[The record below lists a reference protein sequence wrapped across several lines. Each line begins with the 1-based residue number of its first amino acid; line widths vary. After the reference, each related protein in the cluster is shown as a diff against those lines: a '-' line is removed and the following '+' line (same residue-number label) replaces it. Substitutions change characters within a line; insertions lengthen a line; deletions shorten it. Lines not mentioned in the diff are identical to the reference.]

1 MSFNFWTV
9 DFFLD
14 RLARFPVNSGSI
26 ISDRFISCIPRKFYE
41 FDLTGRAR
49 HQNFYFSLFLSRLV
63 PKWPDSSAMSLI
75 DSEAAF
81 EKRCHELLDGLYDLM
96 TNLQINT
103 FSALAFAVGTPQ
115 QDVADQEMQRF
126 CDRVVMGPASLAEV
140 SVIKRL
146 HFESQTLVMADVRRQ
161 AVTGD
166 TTEPSKSLPFIEKRR
181 RLEAQQLRITG
192 LSHMHEQ
199 KASHALI
206 DLCFHIVETGALVYV
221 APSRCTTRDAEI
233 QNEAKN
239 KQKQLLTL
247 EQGSIKTVSSDGLS
261 TVDIGTEMKLMYA
274 LQRRGLAFDLV
285 GLMSR
290 DAHMEWVNRLFRAM
304 MHEAPANFNAVNLQ
318 QLVKADQEMFTLIAS
333 EFDGPL
339 KAQAI
344 NGGPPLDA
352 QVRMYMNDPRI
363 TMHLMATPR
372 VEKRAAPPSGSGAPK
387 QPPTKRP
394 RSDAKP
400 TAQVPTELQGLH
412 SKTADNKPLC
422 WNYNLP
428 KNCSNATKKGRC
440 RFGYHACM
448 KCLKPGHGA
457 HKCHSA

>member
-1 MSFNFWTV
+1 
-9 DFFLD
+9 
-14 RLARFPVNSGSI
+14 
-26 ISDRFISCIPRKFYE
+26 
-41 FDLTGRAR
+41 
-49 HQNFYFSLFLSRLV
+49 
-63 PKWPDSSAMSLI
+63 MSLI

-81 EKRCHELLDGLYDLM
+81 EKRCHELLDGLHDLM
-96 TNLQINT
+96 VNLHITT
-103 FSALAFAVGTPQ
+103 FSSLAFAVGTPQ

-126 CDRVVMGPASLAEV
+126 CDRVIMGPASLAEV

-166 TTEPSKSLPFIEKRR
+166 STEPSKSLPFIEKRR

-221 APSRCTTRDAEI
+221 APSRCTTIAEI

-247 EQGSIKTVSSDGLS
+247 EQGAIKAVAGDGLS
-261 TVDIGTEMKLMYA
+261 TIDVGTEMKLMYA
-274 LQRRGLAFDLV
+274 MQRRGLAFDLV
-285 GLMSR
+285 GLMSY

-304 MHEAPANFNAVNLQ
+304 MHEAPSNFNAVSLQ
-318 QLVKADQEMFTLIAS
+318 QLVKADQEMFTLLAS
-333 EFDGPL
+333 EYDGPL

-344 NGGPPLDA
+344 NAFPPLDA
-352 QVRMYMNDPRI
+352 QVRQYMNDPRV

-372 VEKRAAPPSGSGAPK
+372 VEKRAAPPSGPSAPK
-387 QPPTKRP
+387 QPPSKKQRH
-394 RSDAKP
+394 DNKP
-400 TAQVPTELQGLH
+400 AAQLPNELQGLH
-412 SKTADNKPLC
+412 SKTADSKPIC

-428 KNCSNATKKGRC
+428 KNCSNSTKKGRC
-440 RFGYHACM
+440 RFGYHVCM
-448 KCLKPGHGA
+448 KCLKAGHGA
-457 HKCHSA
+457 NKCHSA